1 MVCTVLQRTT
11 FAPGLACIYCYF
23 FPFVVMTNI
32 KNNRIKLATKCNSS
46 VLYYL
51 FSEKVFSYNLLQSI
65 DVYTF
70 SVLEALLL
78 LKHEHNLNFPLL
90 YDFTFLFY

>member
-1 MVCTVLQRTT
+1 MHCFAAFA

-65 DVYTF
+65 DVYTVF
-70 SVLEALLL
+70 FCVGSSVTV
-78 LKHEHNLNFPLL
+78 K
-90 YDFTFLFY
+90 T